1 MGAVVASCLDIGRQ
15 YSCYYNIYSLL
26 ILTQAFLGVSEA
38 SLNVAQLWKRSQL
51 TSKISG
57 LQPGE
62 VAGPN
67 GAVTGM
73 SLKLPNFCP

>member
-1 MGAVVASCLDIGRQ
+1 
-15 YSCYYNIYSLL
+15 
-26 ILTQAFLGVSEA
+26 
-38 SLNVAQLWKRSQL
+38 VAQLWKRSQL